1 MSSILIRNAHVITPL
16 REVER
21 GAVLI
26 RGAHIM
32 SVKAGGAPARVR
44 ADMVIDARGKRLVP
58 GFIDMH
64 IHGIGGHDVWHNAP
78 ESVRQMARIMVRY
91 GATSFL
97 ATTFYD
103 LKSIK
108 AAKAALRRPATGGAQ
123 CLGLYLEGPFISRV
137 KRGAIL
143 RRYCVHP
150 EKRKLDR
157 ILRIAGPALKVMTV
171 APELDGA
178 FAAFARLRR
187 ARIVPAIGHSNS
199 SYDIAAQAVA
209 AGARHATHLFNAM
222 RMFISREPGVAGAVM
237 ADDRVSVEVI
247 ADGAH
252 IHPTTVALVVKTK
265 PPDKIVLITDSLAL
279 AGMPHGSGPFEMEG
293 KMVELRDGALRF
305 RNGTIAGSVLTMDQA
320 VRNVMEFAGAGLREA
335 IMMASYN
342 PAQTLGIVR
351 RKGHIAPGADADLVI
366 LDKDLKVET
375 TIVRGVIAYQRPP
388 A

>member
-1 MSSILIRNAHVITPL
+1 MGSILIRNAHIITPL
-16 REVER
+16 REIER
-21 GAVLI
+21 GAVLV
-26 RGAHIM
+26 RGSRIA
-32 SVKAGGAPARVR
+32 SVKPGGAPTWAR
-44 ADMVIDARGKRLVP
+44 ADLVIDARGKHVVP

-78 ESVRQMARIMVRY
+78 ESVRQMARIMVRF
-91 GATSFL
+91 GTTSFL

-108 AAKAALRRPATGGAQ
+108 AVKAALRRMATGGAQ

-150 EKRKLDR
+150 EKRKLER

-199 SYDIAAQAVA
+199 SYDVTIQAIR
-209 AGARHATHLFNAM
+209 AGGRHATHLFNAM
-222 RMFISREPGVAGAVM
+222 RMFIARQPGVAGAVM
-237 ADDRVSVEVI
+237 ADDTVSVEII

-252 IHPTTVALVVKTK
+252 IHPMTVALVAKTK
-265 PPDKIVLITDSLAL
+265 PLDKIVLITDSLAL
-279 AGMPHGSGPFEMEG
+279 AGLPHGSGPFEMEG

-305 RNGTIAGSVLTMDQA
+305 RNNTIAGSILTMDKA
-320 VRNVMEFAGAGLREA
+320 VRNVMEFAGVSLREA
-335 IMMASYN
+335 VMMASLN
-342 PAQTLGIVR
+342 PARVLGIAS
-351 RKGHIAPGADADLVI
+351 RKGLIAPGADADLVI
-366 LDKDLKVET
+366 LDRDLHIET
-375 TIVRGVIAYQRPP
+375 TIARGVIVYQRPP